1 MLNNVIENLLMN
13 HTSQS
18 LIMFEGNPKYFT
30 TLQFNNPTTN
40 LVIHTIEAITKITY
54 LMNLSITTITVSM
67 TSTFRNTTM
76 KSIEIDT

>member
-1 MLNNVIENLLMN
+1 
-13 HTSQS
+13 
-18 LIMFEGNPKYFT
+18 MFEGNPKYFT
-30 TLQFNNPTTN
+30 TLQLNNPTTN

-67 TSTFRNTTM
+67 TSTFRNTRM

>member
-1 MLNNVIENLLMN
+1 
-13 HTSQS
+13 
-18 LIMFEGNPKYFT
+18 
-30 TLQFNNPTTN
+30 
-40 LVIHTIEAITKITY
+40 